1 MPSPHSD
8 AYTNYLFSFVTEDKD
23 KDIHIYRSNTYMLPI
38 ITLAHE
44 AEDTVNCKKT
54 HPNFSDVPMVK
65 KKKKKK
71 NPRKEFSSTTK

>member
-1 MPSPHSD
+1 
-8 AYTNYLFSFVTEDKD
+8 
-23 KDIHIYRSNTYMLPI
+23 MLPI

-65 KKKKKK
+65 KKKKKIPDNNFQALLNGNYFLISEMLKCEGEK
-71 NPRKEFSSTTK
+71 NLSISELHHTN